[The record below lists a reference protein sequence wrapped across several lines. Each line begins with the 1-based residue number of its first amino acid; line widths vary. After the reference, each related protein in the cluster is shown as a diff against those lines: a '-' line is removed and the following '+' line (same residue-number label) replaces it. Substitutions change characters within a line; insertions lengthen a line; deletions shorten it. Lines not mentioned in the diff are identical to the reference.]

1 MGGIVR
7 LHDQQVPAGRNLEG
21 RRKERWTKYQ

>member
-1 MGGIVR
+1 MDGIVR

-21 RRKERWTKYQ
+21 RRKRWTKYQ